1 MSNRNARVFALAGA
15 AALAGIGYTLVRRSA
30 ARSHRLPRVSTR
42 SFRRGEAP
50 SNPGAAL
57 AGLAGIA
64 TVAATEPSD
73 ASDSERI
80 SSAPDSLDLNVADER
95 ISSAPDSLD
104 LNVADG
110 RISSAPDALDIA
122 LDLSGVFDVESA
134 SRVPIT
140 ARPSDHVPALRTGDD
155 EEAPAPE
162 DLGRA
167 WLIQAT
173 ESEHSL
179 GTADTIPDVEN
190 LPRATSPEADGESDI
205 DGIEFDEP
213 TAEYVNVHGTL
224 RPIW

>member
-80 SSAPDSLDLNVADER
+80 SSAPDSLDLNVAD
-95 ISSAPDSLD
+95 
-104 LNVADG
+104 G

-134 SRVPIT
+134 SRVPVT
-140 ARPSDHVPALRTGDD
+140 ARPADHVPALRTGDD

-167 WLIQAT
+167 WLLQAT

>member
-73 ASDSERI
+73 ASDS
-80 SSAPDSLDLNVADER
+80 ER